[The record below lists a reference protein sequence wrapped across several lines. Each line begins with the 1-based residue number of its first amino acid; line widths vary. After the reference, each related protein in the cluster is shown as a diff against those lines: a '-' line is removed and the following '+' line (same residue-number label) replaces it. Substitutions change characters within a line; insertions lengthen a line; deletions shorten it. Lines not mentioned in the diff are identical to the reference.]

1 MKARHTLFG
10 WMASV
15 WLLLTSGASLAGDTT
30 AVFTI
35 QDLMGQMVVHHPV
48 ARQAQQLSEQAL
60 QEIRMARGAFD
71 PVLASKYYNKELG
84 GKNYFTLWDNVL
96 KVPLWVGE
104 LKAGYERNSGVNVNG
119 ENITPPQGLNYVGIS
134 VPLGQGLL
142 IDERRA
148 TLLQAK
154 QAQELAEADRVK
166 NINKLLFEAAKAYWD
181 WAYAYQR
188 WQLLAQGYQ
197 LAQVRLQAVKERV
210 KQGDLAAIDSV
221 EAKIEVQ
228 NRLALL
234 GQARVESQ
242 NAALMVTNFLWGEN
256 NTPLEIPSGV
266 VPSLKGTAI
275 EPISPGELTDMLT
288 NAQERHPEVTKLL
301 VKLRQLE
308 VERRFSQNK
317 LLPKLN
323 LEYNLI
329 GSGGSLGSQ
338 WLEGSY
344 ASNNFKLGASFS
356 VPILLRQERGKLQ
369 VTRLKINAAH
379 LQLKQTSRENQN
391 QVQAAYNERQLLEEQ
406 IVLQEQII
414 ANNTLLR
421 NGEQQR
427 FENGESSLFLINTRE
442 MNLLTQQIKL
452 LELKSKYGKAKYYLQ
467 WAAGNLADGTSGTAP
482 LSSRL

>member
-1 MKARHTLFG
+1 MRRRHYFYGLVTGLL
-10 WMASV
+10 
-15 WLLLTSGASLAGDTT
+15 LLLTGRATQAADST

-35 QDLMGQMVVHHPV
+35 QDLMGQIAVHHPV

-71 PVLASKYYNKELG
+71 PVLASKFYNKELG

-104 LKAGYERNSGVNVNG
+104 LKAGYERNVGTNVNP
-119 ENITPPQGLNYVGIS
+119 ENVTSRDGLSYVGIS

-148 TLLQAK
+148 TLLQAR

-166 NINKLLFEAAKAYWD
+166 SINKLLLEAAKSYWD

-188 WQLLAQGYQ
+188 WQLLEQGYQ

-210 KQGDLAAIDSV
+210 RQGDLAAIDSV
-221 EAKIEVQ
+221 EAAIEAQ
-228 NRLALL
+228 NRLAML

-242 NAALMVTNFLWGEN
+242 NAALMVSNFLWGEN
-256 NTPLEIPSGV
+256 NTPLEIPAGV
-266 VPSLKGTAI
+266 VPSLEGTYL
-275 EPISPGELTDMLT
+275 EPISPGELTDLLA
-288 NAQERHPEVTKLL
+288 NAQERHPEVTKLQ

-308 VERRFSQNK
+308 VDRRFSQNK

-323 LEYNLI
+323 VEYNLI
-329 GSGGSLGSQ
+329 GKGGTAGTQ

-344 ASNNFKLGASFS
+344 ATNNYKLGGSFS
-356 VPILLRQERGKLQ
+356 VPLFLRQERGKLQ
-369 VTRLKINAAH
+369 VTRLKINAAQMQ
-379 LQLKQTSRENQN
+379 LQQTSRENQN
-391 QVQAAYNERQLLEEQ
+391 QVQAAYNERQQLEEQ

-414 ANNTLLR
+414 ANNTLMR

-452 LELKSKYGKAKYYLQ
+452 LELRSKYGKAKYYLQ
-467 WAAGNLADGTSGTAP
+467 WAAGNLAASTPGGT
-482 LSSRL
+482 L